1 MPLFNFVIYPLC
13 AKIGLLKRQLQRMSL
28 GMLFAILSFTIATI
42 LESQMQAKSLEY
54 NPENRIRIVN
64 LSPCKFNIYNEDKEI
79 FNLNTILADKQ
90 KNETIFEVIVSNG
103 ESKCSNLTK
112 TKIHIDHTHLPKNL
126 LIYMDEIT
134 NKLEHI
140 SYSYDIKGQK
150 VGFSEISFL
159 TINLEKFINSD
170 QTKISLSNSIQ
181 SYVNNKDFKVNTLTH
196 LNPNKSTSSLEYSKV
211 DYSTYNL
218 IVTNNGSQDI
228 NSKIL
233 LETCARYTVIL
244 FNNKLKQ
251 SIDFILLT
259 DIYPNGLHI
268 GLQLLQIF
276 TMAIAEILVSISGL
290 TFSYEEAPASLK
302 SILQALWIL
311 TDSLGNVIVV
321 VITEAKFVSNQVHEY
336 LIFISMLVV
345 ATVLFFLVAY
355 FYKYVEKDEDKQVN
369 EEKDKEKG
377 IEIEKDNSNEKKEKF
392 I

>member
-1 MPLFNFVIYPLC
+1 
-13 AKIGLLKRQLQRMSL
+13 
-28 GMLFAILSFTIATI
+28 
-42 LESQMQAKSLEY
+42 MQAKSLEY

-79 FNLNTILADKQ
+79 LNFNTFLADKQ
-90 KNETIFEVIVSNG
+90 KNETIFEVIDVNG
-103 ESKCSNLTK
+103 ESKCSNLTNK
-112 TKIHIDHTHLPKNL
+112 KIHIDHTHLPKNL
-126 LIYMDEIT
+126 LIYMNEIT

-150 VGFSEISFL
+150 VGFSEIRFL
-159 TINLEKFINSD
+159 TIDLEKFINSN
-170 QTKISLSNSIQ
+170 QTQISLANSIQ
-181 SYVNNKDFKVNTLTH
+181 TYVNNKDLKVNTLTH
-196 LNPNKSTSSLEYSKV
+196 LNSNKSASSFEYSEV

-218 IVTNNGSQDI
+218 IVKTNGSQEII

-336 LIFISMLVV
+336 LIFISMLAV
-345 ATVLFFLVAY
+345 ATILFFVVAY
-355 FYKYVEKDEDKQVN
+355 FYKYVEKDEDKQGK
-369 EEKDKEKG
+369 EEKEKENEKG
-377 IEIEKDNSNEKKEKF
+377 IEIDIEKDNNNNNEIKEKF